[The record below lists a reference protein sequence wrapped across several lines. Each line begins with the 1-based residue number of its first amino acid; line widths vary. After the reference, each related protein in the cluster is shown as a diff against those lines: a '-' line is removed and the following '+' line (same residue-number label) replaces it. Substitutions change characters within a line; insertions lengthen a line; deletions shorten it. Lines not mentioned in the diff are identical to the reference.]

1 MSDDIRRLLIR
12 EFIDA
17 ILTMDFASTLDDYKR
32 CLEYIFDNY
41 YDDDV
46 FIWQTVHENFYVLYD
61 IYIKCRQN
69 IIYTMLPF

>member
-1 MSDDIRRLLIR
+1 MSDDIRQLLIR

-17 ILTMDFASTLDDYKR
+17 ILEMDFASTLDDYKR